1 MAKNGAFFDPCGA
14 KSWGSG
20 GAPPTNLIL
29 LRNQRRPR
37 APSRDRDDRPA
48 RATGGPIRH
57 PNPALTQPI
66 GPIPWPLVGRSLVVG
81 GWVGVGWFHWVL
93 RRFCEAIV
101 LPSNGGKR
109 STPIT
114 AFSASSLRSSARAF
128 VARRTPAI
136 ASASMLLGFIAYSL
150 SLIGRRC
157 SLLIVSLL
165 SQSSRS
171 ATHHR

>member
-29 LRNQRRPR
+29 LRNQRTRLVLLATP
-37 APSRDRDDRPA
+37 ATHAADDP
-48 RATGGPIRH
+48 GGP
-57 PNPALTQPI
+57 PATPGDTPTQPI